1 MAFNVLSVGLFS
13 LIFVP
18 SLLAFAMFVEHQLRE
33 PSPTEAT
40 FLAGRAAARA
50 AERG

>member
-1 MAFNVLSVGLFS
+1 MAFDVLSVGLFS

-18 SLLAFAMFVEHQLRE
+18 SLLAFALFAEHLLRE

-40 FLAGRAAARA
+40 FLARRAAAQAAKRA
-50 AERG
+50 